1 MRVPIGLVSVAL
13 LGLAPWVQVGAQES
27 LAPSFRSGVDL
38 VSVSAVVRDGRG
50 RLVPELTREDFRVL
64 DGGESRPIID
74 FWSNG
79 AAAVS
84 VGILLDVSG
93 SMGVGSKMKDARTTA
108 NHLLAR
114 LRAGEDESA
123 IFAFDTQLR
132 VLEPF
137 SSERRY
143 LADTRS
149 DVHPFGA
156 TSLYDAIAET
166 ARRVAD
172 RPTTHRAVVVLSDGI
187 DTRSRLT
194 GPDVSAIATAIDVPV
209 YLVAVVSPLDHPDAP
224 TATGDAAEGAGRL
237 KDLARWTGGGVYFA
251 SSPREGSRAMTE
263 LLDEL
268 RHQYVLAFEASPQS
282 GWRLIEVRVDDRRV
296 QTRSAYQA
304 TP

>member
-1 MRVPIGLVSVAL
+1 MRVSTVFVPKAFLVLAL
-13 LGLAPWVQVGAQES
+13 GIQAGAQEAS
-27 LAPSFRSGVDL
+27 TPAFRSGVEL

-50 RLVPELTREDFRVL
+50 RLVPELTREDFSVL
-64 DGGESRPIID
+64 DGGEARPIID
-74 FWSNG
+74 FWSND

-93 SMGVGSKMKDARTTA
+93 SMGIGSKMQDARATA
-108 NHLLAR
+108 NHLLER
-114 LRAGEDESA
+114 LREGEDESGV
-123 IFAFDTQLR
+123 FAFDTQLR
-132 VLEPF
+132 TLEPF
-137 SSERRY
+137 SRNRSY
-143 LADTRS
+143 LKDTRG
-149 DVHPFGA
+149 DLHPYGA

-194 GPDVSAIATAIDVPV
+194 GPEVSAIATSIDVPV
-209 YLVAVVSPLDHPDAP
+209 YLVAVVSPLDLPDAP
-224 TATGDAAEGAGRL
+224 TATSAAFEAAGRL
-237 KDLARWTGGGVYFA
+237 RDLARWTGGGVHFA
-251 SSPREGSRAMTE
+251 SSPGEGSRAMQD
-263 LLDEL
+263 LLSEL

-282 GWRLIEVRVDDRRV
+282 GWRLIEVRVKDRRV

>member
-1 MRVPIGLVSVAL
+1 MRAAIGLVSVAL
-13 LGLAPWVQVGAQES
+13 IGLLPSVQVEAQES
-27 LAPSFRSGVDL
+27 SNPRFRSGVEL

-50 RLVPELTREDFRVL
+50 RLVPELTREDFSVL

-74 FWSNG
+74 FWSSE
-79 AAAVS
+79 ASAVS

-93 SMGVGSKMKDARTTA
+93 SMAVGSKMKNARTTA

-114 LRAGEDESA
+114 LRAGEDESGL
-123 IFAFDTQLR
+123 FAFDTQLR

-137 SSERRY
+137 SSDRRY
-143 LADTRS
+143 LADTRG
-149 DVHPFGA
+149 DVHPYGA

-166 ARRVAD
+166 ARRVAE

-187 DTRSRLT
+187 DTRSHLT
-194 GPDVSAIATAIDVPV
+194 GPEVSAIATAIDVPV
-209 YLVAVVSPLDHPDAP
+209 YVVAVVSPLDHPDAP
-224 TATGDAAEGAGRL
+224 TASGDAAEGAGRL
-237 KDLARWTGGGVYFA
+237 RDLARWTGGGVHFA

-263 LLDEL
+263 LLSEL

-282 GWRLIEVRVDDRRV
+282 GWRLIEVRVGDKRV

-304 TP
+304 TQ